1 MYDAPRV
8 TPLPGVPATAG
19 DDATVVA
26 RQAEG
31 LRRLV
36 LASGRLL
43 VAHDSAEGA
52 RALFEELG
60 PHLHADVFVHFV
72 TDPSGE
78 DALRLRAHV
87 GLDDAACAH
96 YALLPFG
103 AEICG
108 MTALSRRVTYLAQV
122 QATRDDTAANL
133 RAMGVR
139 AYVCSPLLVG
149 ERLLGTL
156 SFGSRTRD
164 AFDPDALDL
173 VRSASYHLATAM
185 ERWSAERELREAMRI
200 LAERNALLH
209 AVTDSASDLIWVKD
223 RAGRLTFVN
232 PAADALLRRDR
243 PVLGL
248 DAWALADD
256 PAQAALIAANDERIM
271 SQGTTERVEE
281 VYGAAGAE
289 RVFESV
295 KTPLRDIA
303 GVVSGLVGIS
313 RDVTELRTAARR
325 KDEFLAT
332 LSHELRNPLA
342 PIRYGLQVLRTAP
355 PAAAAPTR
363 AMIERQ
369 LDHLVRLVDDLLD
382 VARVSQ
388 GKITL
393 RRERLTV
400 HDLVQSVLEAA
411 RPLVEA
417 GRHRLEVALDA
428 PTLVVDGDR
437 TRLVQVFTNLL
448 TNAVKYSEH
457 GTRIRIDAARDG
469 TMIALAVTDEG
480 VGIAPALL
488 PTIWDIFTQVRDT
501 LDKAQGGL
509 GIGLSLV
516 RKLVEM
522 HGGTVHATSD
532 GPGCGSTFT
541 VRLPLVDAPSPLA
554 EGPADAATPHDAG
567 ALRVLVVDDNVD
579 GTDSLALLLELAGHE
594 ALRAYDG
601 PSALRLAAAHRPDVV
616 FLDIGRPGMDGHEV
630 TRRLRADPATAGAF
644 VVALTGWGSDDDR
657 RRSREAG
664 ADLHLT
670 KPVEPD
676 RVDAVLR
683 DAAAQRLRAARSM
696 A

>member
-8 TPLPGVPATAG
+8 TALPGAPAAA
-19 DDATVVA
+19 DDAHVVA

-52 RALFEELG
+52 RVLFEELG
-60 PHLHADVFVHFV
+60 PHLAADVFLHFV
-72 TDPSGE
+72 THPSGE
-78 DALRLRAHV
+78 DALALRANV
-87 GLDDAACAH
+87 GLDAASCAH
-96 YALLPFG
+96 YAHLPFG
-103 AEICG
+103 SEVCG
-108 MTALSRRVTYLAQV
+108 MTALSRRVTYLSQV
-122 QATRDDTAANL
+122 QATTDVATANL
-133 RAMGVR
+133 RALGIR

-173 VRSASYHLATAM
+173 IRSASYHLATAM
-185 ERWSAERELREAMRI
+185 ERWSTEVELRAAMRA

-232 PAADALLRRDR
+232 PAAEVLLTRDR
-243 PVLGL
+243 PILGL
-248 DAWALADD
+248 DAWALTDD
-256 PAQAALIAANDERIM
+256 AAQAARIAANDERIM
-271 SQGTTERVEE
+271 TTGAVERVEE
-281 VYGAAGAE
+281 VFGPPEAQ

-295 KTPLRDIA
+295 KTPLRDIGGA
-303 GVVSGLVGIS
+303 VTGLVGIS

-342 PIRYGLQVLRTAP
+342 PIRYGLQVLRHAP

-393 RRERLTV
+393 RRERIAV

-411 RPLVEA
+411 RPLVDTE
-417 GRHRLEVALDA
+417 RHRLEVALDV
-428 PTLVVDGDR
+428 PELVVDGDR

-448 TNAVKYSEH
+448 TNAAKYSEA
-457 GTRIRIDAARDG
+457 GTRIRIAATRDG
-469 TMIALAVTDEG
+469 EMVALSVADEG

-516 RKLVEM
+516 RKLVDM

-541 VRLPLVDAPSPLA
+541 VRLPVVDAPASPA
-554 EGPADAATPHDAG
+554 APPADAPAAHDAG

-601 PSALRLAAAHRPDVV
+601 PAAIALARARAPDVV
-616 FLDIGRPGMDGHEV
+616 FLDIGLPGMDGHAV
-630 TRRLRADPATAGAF
+630 TRRLRADPATKDSF
-644 VVALTGWGSDDDR
+644 IVALTGWGSDDDR

-670 KPVEPD
+670 KPVDPG

-683 DAAAQRLRAARSM
+683 DAARQRARAERSM